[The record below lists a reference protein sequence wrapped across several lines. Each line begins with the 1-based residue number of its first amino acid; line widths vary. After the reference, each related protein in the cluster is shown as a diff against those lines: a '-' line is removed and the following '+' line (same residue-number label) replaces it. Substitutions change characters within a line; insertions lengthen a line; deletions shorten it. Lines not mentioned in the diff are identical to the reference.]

1 MDAGLSFIMA
11 NHAKVK
17 ADDLVYDPFVGTGE
31 EMSEHIECFLIQPF
45 MSLDTNSDSN
55 IWLDEPHFKRA
66 VFMWKVIFSNI
77 AFDQLTY

>member
-31 EMSEHIECFLIQPF
+31 EIFVQIGSIMLTIHLII
-45 MSLDTNSDSN
+45 L
-55 IWLDEPHFKRA
+55 A
-66 VFMWKVIFSNI
+66 VFIY
-77 AFDQLTY
+77 LT

>member
-31 EMSEHIECFLIQPF
+31 EKSVQIEGFEVYYAHH
-45 MSLDTNSDSN
+45 S
-55 IWLDEPHFKRA
+55 
-66 VFMWKVIFSNI
+66 
-77 AFDQLTY
+77 FDQNTGKHSCCEISL